1 MKIFKIYP
9 GSINSAAIDDAT
21 DILSHSGTVIF
32 PTDTIYGIGCDALD
46 RKAIDRLCRIKG
58 INPDRQLLSVVC
70 ASMSQAAE
78 YARIDN
84 TTFNI
89 LKQYLPGPFTFIL
102 PASNSLPKVFRGR
115 KTVGIRIPDNSIAL
129 ALARELDHPI
139 LTTSVEAEN
148 EYELS
153 SPESLGLLYHHS
165 VDALV
170 NGGEGG
176 TEPSTI
182 VDLTDSGVP
191 EIIRQGKGIF
201 EG

>member
-21 DILSHSGTVIF
+21 DILGHGGTVIF

-46 RKAIDRLCRIKG
+46 RKAIDKLCRIKG

-84 TTFNI
+84 AAFNI

-115 KTVGIRIPDNSIAL
+115 KTVGIRIPDNAISVAL
-129 ALARELDHPI
+129 AQQLGHPV
-139 LTTSVEAEN
+139 LTTSVQAEN
-148 EYELS
+148 EYELTT
-153 SPESLGLLYHHS
+153 PESLELLYRHC
-165 VDALV
+165 VDAIID
-170 NGGEGG
+170 GGEGG

-182 VDLTDSGVP
+182 IDLTDSDMP
-191 EIIRQGKGIF
+191 EIIRQGKGNF

>member
-21 DILSHSGTVIF
+21 DILSHGGTVIF

-46 RKAIDRLCRIKG
+46 RKAIDKLCRIKG

-84 TTFNI
+84 AAFNI

-115 KTVGIRIPDNSIAL
+115 KTVGIRIPDNAISVAL
-129 ALARELDHPI
+129 AQQLGHPV
-139 LTTSVEAEN
+139 LTTSVQAEN
-148 EYELS
+148 EYELTT
-153 SPESLGLLYHHS
+153 PESLELLYRHC
-165 VDALV
+165 VDAIID
-170 NGGEGG
+170 GGEGG

-182 VDLTDSGVP
+182 IDLTDSDMP

-201 EG
+201 EE